1 MDNQNMAIAVVSF
14 DKYSDV
20 WDVFALCINKYWKD
34 RPYKTYLITNDA
46 SPKYNGIEI
55 VKTGEEVSWSYRVKK
70 ALETIREEYIMLLL
84 EDYLISE
91 DVDNDRVEN
100 ALKYMKS
107 NAVDYLRIAPI
118 PTIKNTKSGEFAT
131 ALTSNMVYGVN
142 LQAAIWKRDYLLK
155 VINEE
160 NLSAWEVE
168 ARQKFDSPTRIEGK
182 CYATKDFIVQYLNGI
197 IQGKWYIKTIEGLAA
212 CGIEVPLGER
222 KVMTDKDMRRETM
235 RNYLLHHIPPK
246 VIRRL
251 KPVAKKLGFKFVT

>member
-1 MDNQNMAIAVVSF
+1 MDNQNVAIAVVSF

-168 ARQKFDSPTRIEGK
+168 ARQKFGSPTRIEGK
-182 CYATKDFIVQYLNGI
+182 CCATNDFIVQYLNGI
-197 IQGKWYIKTIEGLAA
+197 IQGKWYIKTIEGLAT

-222 KVMTDKDMRRETM
+222 SVMTDKDMRRENM
-235 RNYLLHHIPPK
+235 RNYLLHHISPK
-246 VIRRL
+246 VIHRL